1 MKLSFEV
8 DQGPGEKAALG
19 LIVLKADETIES
31 EFRPVFDLDG
41 VSLFHTRIESAPE
54 VTPETLMKMKEKLTE
69 AAALLPAN
77 RPLDAVAYA
86 CTSGATVIGPEA
98 VAAAVRKVHAGAK
111 VTNPASAVMAALKH
125 VNVARV
131 GVVSP
136 YVETVSDALCTLLK
150 DNGFDPVIVGS
161 FGQAE
166 EAVVARIAPKSVEDA
181 ICAVGNDPKVEA
193 VFASCT
199 NLRTFSVIEACE
211 KRLGKPVISSN
222 LALAW
227 HMMALA
233 GLPAQ
238 GAGPGRLFRS

>member
-8 DQGPGEKAALG
+8 DQGPGERAALG

-31 EFRPVFDLDG
+31 EFRPIFGLDG

-54 VTPETLMKMKEKLTE
+54 VSPETLMQMKEKLTDS
-69 AAALLPAN
+69 AALLPAN

-98 VAAAVRKVHAGAK
+98 VAAAVRKVHPRAK
-111 VTNPASAVMAALKH
+111 VTNPASAVVAALKH
-125 VNVARV
+125 LTISRV

-136 YVETVSDALCTLLK
+136 YVETVSDALCALLK
-150 DNGFDPVIVGS
+150 GNGFDPVAVGS

-166 EAVVARIAPKSVEDA
+166 EAVVARIALKSVEHA
-181 ICAVGNDPKVEA
+181 ICSVGSDPKVEA

-227 HMMALA
+227 HMMVLA
-233 GLPAQ
+233 GLPTKN
-238 GAGPGRLFRS
+238 AGPGLLFGS